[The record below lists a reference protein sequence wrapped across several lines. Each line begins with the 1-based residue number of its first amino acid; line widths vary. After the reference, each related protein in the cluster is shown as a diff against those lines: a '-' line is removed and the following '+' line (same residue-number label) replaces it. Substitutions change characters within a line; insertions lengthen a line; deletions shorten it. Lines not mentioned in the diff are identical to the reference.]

1 MDREALV
8 KRLETL
14 SRAQKLLILF
24 FTVAL
29 LGAAYWY
36 FLFRPE
42 YDNLKRLEKDV
53 AQLEDTIRNY
63 RIKVAKLPKLEKKL
77 EAQQREF
84 VYAKTLLPESSS
96 DVENLLSEIEKLG
109 NDNGLDFLLFSPGN
123 EKIHDFYASRQV
135 QLRLQGPFHNLMH
148 FFSLISR
155 LNRLVTL
162 ENLQL
167 RPGKGRGPN
176 GEIVLNSDSQI
187 LIYRTLTEAELAAK
201 NKKKK
206 R

>member
-8 KRLETL
+8 KKLETL
-14 SRAQKLLILF
+14 SRAQKLLILVL
-24 FTVAL
+24 TVAL

-42 YDNLKRLEKDV
+42 YESMQRLKKDI
-53 AQLEDTIRNY
+53 AQLENTIRNY
-63 RIKVAKLPKLEKKL
+63 RHKVARLPELEKKL
-77 EAQQREF
+77 KAQQREF

-96 DVENLLSEIEKLG
+96 DVEDLLSEIEKLG
-109 NDNGLDFLLFSPGN
+109 NDNGLEFLLFSPGK
-123 EKIHDFYASRQV
+123 ETMHDFYASRKV
-135 QLRLQGPFHNLMH
+135 QLRLEGPFHNLMH
-148 FFSLISR
+148 FFSQISR
-155 LNRLVTL
+155 LDRLVTL

-176 GEIVLNSDSQI
+176 DEIVLNSDSQI
-187 LIYRTLTEAELAAK
+187 SIYRTLTEAELAAK
-201 NKKKK
+201 KKKK

>member
-14 SRAQKLLILF
+14 SKAQKLLILV

-42 YDNLKRLEKDV
+42 YESLKQLKKDV
-53 AQLEDTIRNY
+53 AQLEATIRNY
-63 RIKVAKLPKLEKKL
+63 RHKVARLPELEKKL
-77 EAQQREF
+77 KAQEKEF

-109 NDNGLDFLLFSPGN
+109 NDNGLEFLLFSPGK
-123 EKIHDFYASRQV
+123 ETTHDFYASRQV
-135 QLRLQGPFHNLMH
+135 QLRLEGPFHNLME
-148 FFSLISR
+148 FFSQISR

-162 ENLQL
+162 ESLQL

-176 GEIVLNSDSQI
+176 DEIVLNSDSQI
-187 LIYRTLTEAELAAK
+187 SIYRTLTEAEVAAK
-201 NKKKK
+201 ENKKK

>member
-63 RIKVAKLPKLEKKL
+63 RIKVARLPKLEKKL